1 MDFSVIIL
9 VCEASVKAIF
19 FRQSKPADKQK
30 RLEFKIIILYD
41 ICGIVFRNLPGQN
54 PGYSERK
61 CEGIL

>member
-41 ICGIVFRNLPGQN
+41 IYGIVFTEFTWVKPW
-54 PGYSERK
+54 
-61 CEGIL
+61 IF